1 MFLQYLLNGIQEHG
15 QGKACTHCTATI
27 ESEHV
32 PLSAHEGILP
42 MTQKPTYEAL
52 ELRIQELTERIS
64 GLEQTIASLRESEEK
79 FRTIFENAP
88 VMIDAFDESGR
99 CLLWNHQCERMLG
112 WKKQELLAMD
122 DPLAILYPEHLLYD
136 RVIRNKTNPDG
147 KFREYRVTHKDG
159 SQRIQVWANFK
170 LPTAALISAGLD
182 ITEYRQAEEAL
193 KKSEKHFKDL
203 VEHSLAGISIIQ
215 DERIIYRNPEQQ
227 RLLGPLPINH
237 APLVYEHIHPDDV
250 PTVQR
255 LYRDLFSGRQK
266 NPGMVVRYFPAG
278 DTKDISDMKWL
289 HCRATLIE
297 YEGSQAIM
305 INMMDVTIAK
315 ELERILHI
323 QDRMTSLGHVAAGI
337 AHEIRNPLSGI
348 NIYLNALEKI
358 FTRGDDLHKA
368 QDVLAKM
375 QSASCKI
382 ESVIKRV
389 MDFSK
394 PSVPQFSLIRICDPI
409 EDALALSSVTLR
421 KTDVEVERK
430 LNEDLPRCYAD
441 PQLIEQVLLNLIT
454 NAAEAMKDMD
464 DGKRIRISTS
474 AQKDSLVITVEDSG
488 PGIAPDRRHKIF
500 DPFYSTKT
508 GSTGIGLSLSHRI
521 ITDHGGSLD
530 VTASPLGGAEFIIC
544 LPTTQGVHN
553 P

>member
-1 MFLQYLLNGIQEHG
+1 M
-15 QGKACTHCTATI
+15 
-27 ESEHV
+27 
-32 PLSAHEGILP
+32 PLTAHEEILSMIQNP
-42 MTQKPTYEAL
+42 NRESL
-52 ELRIQELTERIS
+52 ETRIQELTARIS
-64 GLEQTIASLRESEEK
+64 SLEQTIASLRESEEK

-88 VMIDAFDESGR
+88 VMIDAFDETGR
-99 CLLWNHQCERMLG
+99 CLLWNNQCEKMLG
-112 WKKQELLAMD
+112 WSEQELLAMD
-122 DPLAILYPEHLLYD
+122 NSLSILYPELRIYE
-136 RVIRNKTNPDG
+136 RVLKNKTNPDG
-147 KFREYRVTHKDG
+147 KFREYCVTHKDG
-159 SQRIQVWANFK
+159 TQRIQVWANFK
-170 LPTAALISAGLD
+170 LPNAAVISAGID

-193 KKSEKHFKDL
+193 KKSEQHFKDL

-215 DERIIYRNPEQQ
+215 DERIVYRNPEQQ
-227 RLLGPLPINH
+227 RLMGPLPINY
-237 APLVYEHIHPDDV
+237 APSLYEHIHPDDV
-250 PTVQR
+250 STVQN
-255 LYRDLFSGRQK
+255 LYKNLFSGRQK
-266 NPGMVVRYFPAG
+266 NPGMVVRYFPSG
-278 DTKDISDMKWL
+278 DTADISDMKWL

-315 ELERILHI
+315 ELERLLHI

-348 NIYLNALEKI
+348 NIYINALEKI
-358 FTRGDDLHKA
+358 FARGDDLHKA
-368 QDVLAKM
+368 RDVLAKM
-375 QSASCKI
+375 QSASGKI

-394 PSVPQFSLIRICDPI
+394 PSVPQVTLIRISDPI

-421 KTDVEVERK
+421 KTGVAVEK
-430 LNEDLPRCYAD
+430 CLNEDLPPCHAD
-441 PQLIEQVLLNLIT
+441 PQLIEQVVLNLIT

-474 AQKDSLVITVEDSG
+474 AQRETIIVSVEDSG

-530 VTASPLGGAEFIIC
+530 VTASPLGGAKFIIC
-544 LPTTQGVHN
+544 LPITKGVHL